1 MEGKVAMAEEV
12 LLYAVDEAGICRITL
27 NRPER
32 LNAFDRTLHRA
43 LLDALARAER
53 DPAVRCVVITGTG
66 RAFCAG
72 QDLEDVG
79 KVPIGDLLRKF
90 YNVWISK
97 IRRLEKPALA
107 AVNGVAAGAGVS
119 LALACDLVLMA
130 ESASFIQAFVKI
142 GLVPDSGAS
151 YFLPRLIGYH
161 KAMELALF
169 GDKVTAQEA
178 LALGLC
184 NRVVPDGELAGAAA
198 EWAGRLA
205 RGPRS
210 MGWIKRQFTRG
221 LERPLDEILELEA
234 FMQESAAQSSDARE
248 GIQAFVE
255 KREAKFTGR

>member
-1 MEGKVAMAEEV
+1 MSAEAI
-12 LLYAVDEAGICRITL
+12 LYAVDEAGVCTITL

-32 LNAFDRTLHRA
+32 LNAFDSALHKA
-43 LLDALARAER
+43 LIDALTRAER
-53 DPAVRCVVITGTG
+53 DEAVRCVVITGAG

-79 KVPIGDLLRKF
+79 KTPIGQIIRKY
-90 YNVWISK
+90 YNTWISK
-97 IRRLEKPALA
+97 IRRLEKPVIA

-119 LALACDLVLMA
+119 LALACDLVVMA
-130 ESASFIQAFVKI
+130 EGASFIQAFVKI

-151 YFLPRLIGYH
+151 YFLPRMIGYH

-169 GDKVTAQEA
+169 GDKVKAEEA
-178 LALGLC
+178 LAMGLC
-184 NRVVPDGELAGAAA
+184 NRVVPAEALAGTVS

-221 LERPLDEILELEA
+221 LDRPLDDILELEA
-234 FMQESAAQSSDARE
+234 FMQETAAQSADARE
-248 GIQAFVE
+248 GIQAFIE
-255 KREAKFTGR
+255 KREARFTGR